1 VEHFGIL
8 LAILLFAFY
17 FLPTI
22 IAEKRKVPHSG
33 TIFLINLFLGWT
45 VLGWIAALVWG
56 VVETPEEPG
65 TFKAPLDHVG

>member
-17 FLPTI
+17 FLPTL

-33 TIFLINLFLGWT
+33 TIFLINLLLGWT

-56 VVETPEEPG
+56 VVETSEEPG
-65 TFKAPLDHVG
+65 SFKGPLDHVG